1 LTGHSEETGVNLLKM
16 ASVSLSANDLLKAAL
31 ILSKLQKITQPSSIN
46 DALEKILNID
56 ISDFVYSLSLNV
68 HQILAKKQKEE
79 VIDTLF

>member
-68 HQILAKKQKEE
+68 HQILAKK
-79 VIDTLF
+79 